1 MENKANDKFSFY
13 KVDDSVSE
21 VIAAPEYSYW
31 KSVYRKF
38 ISSKVA
44 IFMFLLLVAV
54 LLMSIIHPMFS
65 KFSNLNNVNIND
77 KSQWFLRPSAEH
89 WFGTDDVGQDMFDMV
104 WAGAKTSLFIAFT
117 ATFFSTTIGVIVGM
131 FWGFSKK
138 VDAIMIQVYNV
149 VANIPFMLIV
159 MVLSFALGAGVAQ
172 LIFALSCTTWIGTA
186 YFIRVQVMIIR
197 DREYNLASRCLG
209 SSTTKMV
216 FHNVLPYLVSV
227 IVTSVS
233 REVPSFISYEVFLSY
248 VGVGL
253 SSDIAS
259 LGKIVQDNAQYMQS
273 AAYLFIIPLIVT
285 ALISVS
291 LYIVGQTLADASDPR
306 NHMI

>member
-1 MENKANDKFSFY
+1 MENKIDDRFSFY
-13 KVDDSVSE
+13 KVDDSASE
-21 VIAAPEYSYW
+21 VISTPEYSYW
-31 KSVYRKF
+31 KSVFRKF
-38 ISSKVA
+38 ISSKLA
-44 IFMFLLLVAV
+44 IFMFSLLLIV
-54 LLMSIIHPMFS
+54 LLISIIHPMFS
-65 KFSNLNNVNIND
+65 KFSGLENKNIND
-77 KSQWFLRPSAEH
+77 SSQWFLRPSLKH
-89 WFGTDDVGQDMFDMV
+89 WFGTNDVGQDMFDMV
-104 WAGAKTSLFIAFT
+104 WAGARTSLFIAFV
-117 ATFFSTTIGVIVGM
+117 ATIISTTVGVIVGM

-149 VANIPFMLIV
+149 IANIPFLLIV
-159 MVLSFALGAGVAQ
+159 MVLSFSLGAGIPQ
-172 LIFALSCTTWIGTA
+172 LIFALSCTTWLGTA

-209 SSTTKMV
+209 SSTTKMI

-248 VGVGL
+248 IGVGL
-253 SSDIAS
+253 SSDIPS
-259 LGKIVQDNAQYMQS
+259 LGKIVQDNSQYMQS
-273 AAYLFIIPLIVT
+273 ASYLFLIPLAVT